1 MARSPLFDIYD
12 PLGTLNNRALLGLL
26 PESDDEDT
34 EIIGAFERP
43 RSATISDLMPQEEK
57 QGLLRRLASTGASGL
72 SALGWILDTPGSMV
86 RGTISGIADG
96 DWTRG
101 LRALGQTSDERVSGR
116 DLLRQFGLT
125 EEEDNWRNFGA
136 GLVTE
141 FVTDPL
147 SVVNPAA
154 ILGRGAYGAAG
165 RAAQRA
171 NLLEDA
177 ALLAHKKGMGIRE
190 FNMSHT
196 PRKLID
202 ELGGDAAER
211 FSTAAK
217 GAGLDA
223 EDLLDQPLAGLAEL
237 RLPGTRMGAVLG
249 TGEKSQA
256 VGRFFDRVG
265 DAAKTTPGIGAVV
278 NRARATFDPTVM
290 DEVDPDR
297 QWIMR
302 QSFSDARKADRDVL
316 ERYAKLQRGALN
328 ATAEN
333 LPDELRSFQSSRIQN
348 AIRDLVEADGDV
360 SKIVDQEAAQAVLN
374 VPEWRDVYDN
384 AMQLGPN
391 AYAQARELGLRL
403 PSWTGK
409 SETRFFPSQS
419 VWFEKESLPTLPD
432 RIARTERPYTRGN
445 RALNLDDNFSR
456 ARADYLDIEGRSQ
469 TLRQLMGGPG
479 GRELQERLLSATDAE
494 VPEII
499 DNAFAN
505 IGLEAPYRY
514 GMQELEDFL
523 ARDDILPFARKEAEQ
538 KLADLQAKAVKN
550 KVLLGDLVRKAD
562 TQFADNNMGLFDQS
576 SFDDMVRYERGR
588 ARVSANAKIVTDQL
602 LKAARDGGP
611 DSFVGGG
618 WLRLDDAAKQLGFDE
633 KQLGKV
639 LQEQSGQDITNL
651 AVNEKLVESL
661 KKLMPPQTVAE
672 DSLGRKAWDTYT
684 NAFKVGALANP
695 AYHTRNLYSGQISTL
710 TTGSTNPISLALDS
724 YAGWQA
730 GKGNY
735 APLIRRLRKAPAYS
749 DPNLTDEQILDD
761 FLSKS
766 ARNRLSGGEI
776 SDLSGAQEQA
786 TKGLYPGSD
795 ASDTPI
801 PFVGKDGL
809 LYDPDRT
816 WNDWATVRGV
826 DWFGLASDRRAPT
839 RTKNPFL
846 NLHERVGRRVEDAN
860 RMGAYVSQIRAG
872 ADPDAAADLVYK
884 TQIDYSPAA
893 FTSAEQKLKRL
904 FPFYSYT
911 RGIAPLVAENILYRP
926 GGLQGQ
932 AIRAV
937 NRASEPSPDFFTP
950 EHLRQSAAIP
960 LPPELG
966 GKPAENLQRFVNN
979 IDLPFEGLINLF
991 SPGVGNTPTQ
1001 QVLDSVQKTGMNVL
1015 GMLNPLYKAPL
1026 EYITNRQLYTGR
1038 QLSDLYSV
1046 LENAGLGDTGAAL
1059 EQALVHAPGGAKI
1072 IGTARQL
1079 MDDRLSPQD
1088 KLVKQL
1094 VNQFL
1099 GIKLT
1104 DVDQERTKRLAARN
1118 MLNELLETTPG
1129 VRTYEN
1135 ITVPDEVLQRMPE
1148 NQRKQYLL
1156 YRILQAEAAKRAR
1169 EKKKQEAAL
1178 DPLQVLGVTN
1188 RL

>member
-12 PLGTLNNRALLGLL
+12 PLGNIQQRALLGLL
-26 PESDDEDT
+26 PEDDDEDT

-57 QGLLRRLASTGASGL
+57 QGLLRKLASAGASGL

-86 RGTISGIADG
+86 RGTISGVADG

-101 LRALGQTSDERVSGR
+101 LRAIGQTSDERVSGR
-116 DLLRQFGLT
+116 DLLRQFNLT
-125 EEEDNWRNFGA
+125 GKEDNWANFA
-136 GLVTE
+136 TGLAAETL
-141 FVTDPL
+141 TDPL
-147 SVVNPAA
+147 TFINPAA

-165 RAAQRA
+165 RAATRA

-177 ALLAHKKGMGIRE
+177 ALLARKQGKGIRE
-190 FNMSHT
+190 FNLSNT
-196 PRKLID
+196 PRSLID
-202 ELGGDAAER
+202 EIGGDAMKR
-211 FSTAAK
+211 FDDAAR
-217 GAGLDA
+217 GVGMNA
-223 EDLLDQPLAGLAEL
+223 EDLLDQPLAGIAEL
-237 RLPGTRMGAVLG
+237 RLPGTRKGMVLG

-256 VGRFFDRVG
+256 F
-265 DAAKTTPGIGAVV
+265 AKAIDLLGEGSKRAPVIGPIV
-278 NRARATFDPTVM
+278 NRARAAFDPTVI
-290 DEVDPDR
+290 EEIDPDR

-302 QSFSDARKADRDVL
+302 QAYSDGRKAEREVL
-316 ERYAKLQRGALN
+316 ERYSRLERNALN
-328 ATAEN
+328 ATNAE
-333 LPDELRSFQSSRIQN
+333 LPEGLRKFTDSRIQN
-348 AIRDLVEADGDV
+348 AVRDLVEADGDIT
-360 SKIVDQEAAQAVLN
+360 KLVDQEAAQLVLG
-374 VPEWRDVYDN
+374 VPEWKAVYDN
-384 AMQLGPN
+384 AMQLGPS
-391 AYAQARELGLRL
+391 AYQQARERGLRL

-419 VWFEKESLPTLPD
+419 VWFENESLPTLPD
-432 RIARTERPYTRGN
+432 RVARTERPYTRGN

-456 ARADYLDIEGRSQ
+456 SRAEYLDIEGRSQ
-469 TLRQLMGGPG
+469 TLRRLMGGPG
-479 GRELQERLLSATDAE
+479 GRELQDRLLKATDAE
-494 VPEII
+494 VPGII
-499 DNAFAN
+499 DDAFAG
-505 IGLEAPYRY
+505 IGLESPYRY
-514 GMQELEDFL
+514 GMAELEEFL

-538 KLADLQAKAVKN
+538 KLAALQSKALKN
-550 KVLLGDLVRKAD
+550 KVLLGDLIRKAD
-562 TQFADNNMGLFDQS
+562 TQFADRNMGLFDQS

-588 ARVSANAKIVTDQL
+588 ARVSSNAKIVTDTL
-602 LKAARDGGP
+602 LQGARDGGP

-633 KQLGKV
+633 KQLRKV
-639 LQEQSGQDITNL
+639 IQEQTGRDITNL

-661 KKLMPPQTVAE
+661 KRLMPPTSMVE

-684 NAFKVGALANP
+684 NAFKIGALANP
-695 AYHTRNLYSGQISTL
+695 AYHTRNLYSGQIATL
-710 TTGSTNPISLALDS
+710 TTGTTNPISLALDS

-735 APLIRRLRKAPAYS
+735 APLVRRLRKAPAYA
-749 DPNLTDEQILDD
+749 DPKLTDEQILDD

-776 SDLSGAQEQA
+776 SDLAGAQEQA
-786 TKGLYPGSD
+786 TRGLYPGSD
-795 ASDTPI
+795 AGDTPI
-801 PFVGKDGL
+801 PFFGKDGL
-809 LYDPDRT
+809 LYDPNRT
-816 WNDWATVRGV
+816 WRDWSSVRGV
-826 DWFGLASDRRAPT
+826 DWMGLLSDRRAPT
-839 RTKNPFL
+839 RTQNPFL

-860 RMGAYVSQIRAG
+860 RLGAYVSQIRAG

-884 TQIDYSPAA
+884 TQIDYSPSA
-893 FTSAEQKLKRL
+893 FTATEQQLKRY

-926 GGLQGQ
+926 GGLQSQ

-966 GKPAENLQRFVNN
+966 GKPGENLQRFVNN

-1001 QVLDSVQKTGMNVL
+1001 QVLNSLQKTGMNVL
-1015 GMLNPLYKAPL
+1015 GMMNPLYKAPL
-1026 EYITNRQLYTGR
+1026 EYIMNRQLYTGR
-1038 QLSDLYSV
+1038 QLSDLYSA
-1046 LENAGLGDTGAAL
+1046 LENAGLGDAGAAL
-1059 EQALVHAPGGAKI
+1059 EQALVYAPGGAKI
-1072 IGTARQL
+1072 LGTARQL

-1135 ITVPDEVLQRMPE
+1135 ITVPEDVLQRMPE
-1148 NQRKQYLL
+1148 NQRRQFLL
-1156 YRILQAEAAKRAR
+1156 YRILQSEAAKRAR
-1169 EKKKQEAAL
+1169 EKKKAAAAL
-1178 DPLQVLGVTN
+1178 DPLQVLGVTD